1 MTLRAAFILPLFVL
15 LAACGGGNVERE
27 EGGAG
32 EAEGE
37 VLGGT
42 ISDEMLPL
50 DSLKSQSPPLKA
62 EPAAPGVTDETSEA
76 GEDAEAGEP
85 AAPAEPADTGEE
97 G

>member
-1 MTLRAAFILPLFVL
+1 MNKRASTILPMLVL
-15 LAACGGGNVERE
+15 LAACSGGNSTRE

-37 VLGGT
+37 VLGGS

-62 EPAAPGVTDETSEA
+62 VPSASDSSETAEEGDGTDAATGEEPAAASEL
-76 GEDAEAGEP
+76 
-85 AAPAEPADTGEE
+85 AAPTG
-97 G
+97 

>member
-1 MTLRAAFILPLFVL
+1 MSTRLSIIIAALLTLV
-15 LAACGGGNVERE
+15 ACSGGNVPRE

-37 VLGGT
+37 VLGGS

-50 DSLKSQSPPLKA
+50 DSLKSQSPPLKVSPTSTSDSETADESEEAAEAPEKSA
-62 EPAAPGVTDETSEA
+62 EPTL
-76 GEDAEAGEP
+76 
-85 AAPAEPADTGEE
+85 PAEE